1 MVKVYQRTSQT
12 LVEQG
17 EYQGVWLKRLY
28 TTPLGHFL
36 RPILTAPLASEIL
49 RFRQFTPWS
58 RRKIQPFVTNYG
70 VDLTDFEEASYPHFA
85 AFFERRVKAERRPV
99 CSEREILAVADAKL
113 QVFPISQD
121 LQVKVKHQNYH
132 LADLL
137 GKQDLAKSFD
147 GGMLC
152 LYRLAIEDCHHY
164 LAAETGTV
172 SSPQQIKGKLHSVRD
187 IVQEK
192 VPVFNENKRVYT
204 EIDSHLGP
212 VLQMEVGA
220 LLVGAIHNQP
230 VKRLVRG
237 QDKGYFSFG
246 GSSIIV
252 LYPKGTIAIDND
264 ILHYSSQG
272 IETQVLM
279 GERIGRKLC

>member
-1 MVKVYQRTSQT
+1 MVKVYQRTSQA

-17 EYQGVWLKRLY
+17 EYQSVWLNRLY
-28 TTPLGHFL
+28 TTPLGHLL
-36 RPILTAPLASEIL
+36 RPILTSPVVSEIL
-49 RFRQFTPWS
+49 RFRQLTPWS

-70 VDLTDFEEASYPHFA
+70 VDLTDFDEKSYPNFA

-99 CSEREILAVADAKL
+99 CPESEILAVADAKL
-113 QVFPISQD
+113 QVFAISQD
-121 LQVKVKHQNYH
+121 LQVKVKNQHYH

-137 GKQDLAKSFD
+137 GQQDLAQSFD
-147 GGMLC
+147 GGILC

-172 SSPQQIKGKLHSVRD
+172 SCSQQIKGKLHSVRD

-192 VPVFNENKRVYT
+192 IPVFKENKRVYT
-204 EIDSHLGP
+204 VISSHLGP

-220 LLVGAIHNQP
+220 LLVGAIHNQ
-230 VKRLVRG
+230 VVQRLVRG
-237 QDKGYFSFG
+237 QAKGYFSFG

-252 LYPKGTIAIDND
+252 LYPKGTIAIDKD